1 MTRCVEIHHLVCCI
15 LHLENRTAESVVYQ
29 ALNVG
34 INATP
39 SGAQRDKLLKDIED
53 IMNKDAFKQGQWS
66 IPMEKGV
73 L

>member
-1 MTRCVEIHHLVCCI
+1 M
-15 LHLENRTAESVVYQ
+15 YQ